1 MVRSK
6 VSVRKLIPQVDGINI
21 ESRRR
26 AATNSPNN
34 MPRAARK
41 HGAPVNEPRMNLGGG
56 RPRKTRISKEQR
68 QRNIRQK
75 FKDSNFS
82 LTKPL
87 DHCLETLDA
96 YIKRHLTDCEPIYL
110 RQLLRTLH
118 GLLPAGDHKRIIRG
132 TLQMFTRWE
141 ISKIWQRVTKLMQII
156 SEDLKI
162 NSFETPKKIPLQR
175 IVTPLI
181 ALRECVKPAN
191 RELVAVVNE
200 KLIRIRST
208 NLTMENN

>member
-6 VSVRKLIPQVDGINI
+6 SSIRNLIPRVDGI
-21 ESRRR
+21 STSGSRR
-26 AATNSPNN
+26 AATEFPNN
-34 MPRAARK
+34 GPRAARK
-41 HGAPVNEPRMNLGGG
+41 HGAPVNEPRLNLGGA
-56 RPRKTRISKEQR
+56 RTKKTRITKEQR
-68 QRNIRQK
+68 LRNIREK
-75 FKDSNFS
+75 FKESNFS

-87 DHCLETLDA
+87 EHCLETIDA
-96 YIKRHLTDCEPIYL
+96 YIKRHITDCEPLYL

-118 GLLPAGDHKRIIRG
+118 GLMPAGDHKRIIRG

-156 SEDLKI
+156 SEDLNI
-162 NSFETPKKIPLQR
+162 NSFESTKKIPLQR

-181 ALRECVKPAN
+181 ALRECIKPAN
-191 RELVAVVNE
+191 RDMVAIVNE
-200 KLIRIRST
+200 KLIRIRAT

>member
-6 VSVRKLIPQVDGINI
+6 STRKLITRVDGISVEGTN
-21 ESRRR
+21 R
-26 AATNSPNN
+26 ANRNSPNDA
-34 MPRAARK
+34 PRAARK
-41 HGAPVNEPRMNLGGG
+41 HGAPMNEPRMNLGGA
-56 RPRKTRISKEQR
+56 RPRKTRISKER
-68 QRNIRQK
+68 RLLNLRQK
-75 FKDSNFS
+75 FRDANFS

-87 DHCLETLDA
+87 EHCLATLDA
-96 YIKRHLTDCEPIYL
+96 YIKRHLTDCEPLYL

-118 GLLPAGDHKRIIRG
+118 GLMPAGDHKRIIRG
-132 TLQMFTRWE
+132 TLQMFTRWD

-162 NSFETPKKIPLQR
+162 NSFETQKKIPLQR

-181 ALRECVKPAN
+181 ALRECIKPLN
-191 RELVAVVNE
+191 REHVAIVNE

-208 NLTMENN
+208 NLTMESN